1 MQVERVWLE
10 LIDQSLEATQNDGE
24 IDNEAF
30 GRDKVFCGFDQQNGV
45 GKGQTLKQKRRSKG
59 IGLNANQNS
68 KANQSK
74 SNLSPRNLDSNNLKS
89 NNPKKLKRTKKVS
102 DIGQVETIFT
112 KKICQEK
119 VENKSQNKKNKN
131 SKSPTIFEKRKLKK
145 KRLFTKKKKN
155 KFPIEDKLPNEKINF
170 LSHRQIFFERE
181 KRKGKN
187 HINVVR
193 LNGNINNFYNYSTM
207 QSGQCTDSEKQE
219 DFSRIPFGI
228 SIEGTFPNPRED
240 SLVVWFRDEPLRL
253 GKQAESLETAK
264 PVLPETEIPKREPV
278 ELEEDRGDGP
288 RREKAD
294 FPQEYYGV

>member
-89 NNPKKLKRTKKVS
+89 NNPKKLKRIKKVS

-112 KKICQEK
+112 KKSARK
-119 VENKSQNKKNKN
+119 
-131 SKSPTIFEKRKLKK
+131 KLKTNHKTRKTKTQKALQFLK
-145 KRLFTKKKKN
+145 K
-155 KFPIEDKLPNEKINF
+155 
-170 LSHRQIFFERE
+170 
-181 KRKGKN
+181 
-187 HINVVR
+187 
-193 LNGNINNFYNYSTM
+193 
-207 QSGQCTDSEKQE
+207 
-219 DFSRIPFGI
+219 
-228 SIEGTFPNPRED
+228 
-240 SLVVWFRDEPLRL
+240 
-253 GKQAESLETAK
+253 ES
-264 PVLPETEIPKREPV
+264 
-278 ELEEDRGDGP
+278 
-288 RREKAD
+288 
-294 FPQEYYGV
+294 